1 MTTGFILILYTNRWN
16 SLVVLSKFPPSWSN
30 YHFFCCVC
38 VCVDNARGPE
48 DQQHDGHQLHA
59 RRLQGWPQDKV
70 HNHVRGGAY
79 SENLVRPAVFPFFCP
94 LYYNW
99 FMFKVRVPLLGEK
112 MKTTSTR
119 TTRTTYLHRNIL
131 NCEKCDAIS
140 YTVFM
145 TLCRSVVHK
154 NKILPIYMKYLS
166 NYYKVF
172 FWFFWREKERACR
185 VYENLC

>member
-1 MTTGFILILYTNRWN
+1 MTTGFILTLYTNCWY
-16 SLVVLSKFPPSWSN
+16 SFVVLGGGARHNVEVPTLLVKLP
-30 YHFFCCVC
+30 FFA

-94 LYYNW
+94 LYYSW

-112 MKTTSTR
+112 MKTTSIR

-154 NKILPIYMKYLS
+154 NKILPMYMEYLS
-166 NYYKVF
+166 NYYYT
-172 FWFFWREKERACR
+172 
-185 VYENLC
+185 VYF